1 MTTVREF
8 GARGDGKTDDTAAL
22 SHAIQRGGGELL
34 FPRGDYVISRPLYV
48 PLQLHGRIALA
59 GAGGTARLLMNG
71 PGPALHLVG
80 THARTAE
87 PSHFAEGVWQRERL
101 PTVRDLEIV
110 GGHARA
116 DGIRV
121 EGAMQPTL
129 RGLLIRRCRHGI
141 HLANRDRNVLI
152 ANCHVYDNRGVGVFF
167 DRVNLHQTNITGSHI
182 SYCKQGGIKI
192 VGSEI
197 RNLQICGNDI
207 EYNHDLKAESSAD
220 VLFDCRAGT
229 VREGTLV
236 GNTIQAV
243 QSPGGAN
250 VRFLGAGQDNPNA
263 VGLFAITGNLIG
275 SQHTALHLV
284 ACRGVAV
291 SGNSIYSGYQY
302 ALRAEDCEHLV
313 IGPNSIDHN
322 PEYRGRSTDQMIFR
336 RCRNVTLTGLV
347 LQHTREALG
356 EVEASVEVRE
366 CQNVS
371 LTGCQILGARGRGV
385 AVRGSSVV
393 RVADCTVRG
402 RAGDKAYRAA
412 VTVDKGCTRVM
423 VVHNFLGRGSDGEL
437 QLPKGSGVAN
447 GNVTL

>member
-1 MTTVREF
+1 MTTVRDF

-34 FPRGDYVISRPLYV
+34 FPRGDYVISRPLFV
-48 PLQLHGRIALA
+48 PLQLHGRLTVA
-59 GAGGTARLLMNG
+59 GTGGTARLLMNG

-80 THARTAE
+80 THARTAL
-87 PSHFAEGVWQRERL
+87 PAHFAEGVWRRERL

-110 GGHARA
+110 GGHAQA

-129 RGLLIRRCRHGI
+129 TGLLIRRCRHGI
-141 HLANRDRNVLI
+141 HLTGRDRNVVI
-152 ANCHVYDNRGVGVFF
+152 ANCHVYDNSGVGVFF
-167 DRVNLHQTNITGSHI
+167 DRVNLHQTNIGGSHI

-207 EYNHDLKAESSAD
+207 EYNHDPKAETSAD

-250 VRFLGAGQDNPNA
+250 VRFLGGQDNPNA

-291 SGNSIYSGYQY
+291 SGNSIYSGYRY
-302 ALRAEDCEHLV
+302 ALHAEDCEHLV

-322 PEYRGRSTDQMIFR
+322 PEYRGRSTDQVLLR

-347 LQHTREALG
+347 LQHTREALA
-356 EVEASVEVRE
+356 EVEASVAVRDCE
-366 CQNVS
+366 NVS
-371 LTGCQILGARGRGV
+371 LTGCQILSARGRGV
-385 AVRGSSVV
+385 AVHGSSVV

-412 VTVDKGCTRVM
+412 VVVDKGCTRVM
-423 VVHNFLGRGSDGEL
+423 VVNNFLGRGSDGEL

-447 GNVTL
+447 GNVIV